1 MREGNIHRPTIFD
14 HVTEEMTCG
23 REEIFGPVL
32 CVKRVNSFEEG
43 LQLMNNNRFA
53 NGSVIYTENG
63 YFARE
68 FVRRTDGGMVA
79 SMLVFQFRWRYLD
92 SPGTS
97 SRSSA
102 TFTAWGATAS
112 SSTPRPRM

>member
-1 MREGNIHRPTIFD
+1 MREGNIRRPTIFD

-32 CVKRVNSFEEG
+32 CVKRVDSFEEG

-63 YFARE
+63 TSRASLSGAR
-68 FVRRTDGGMVA
+68 MVA
-79 SMLVFQFRWRYLD
+79 WWASTSVFRSLAVFGFTGHKQSFFGD
-92 SPGTS
+92 S
-97 SRSSA
+97 
-102 TFTAWGATAS
+102 TAWGATAFS
-112 SSTPRPRM
+112 SIQKPRA